1 MFSVGIFT
9 THIPY
14 VVMIVFYAWFLITGV
29 NKTGDEK
36 ITVAE
41 KSITIQQHINGS
53 TDFSK
58 VDTYAFYSSLTE
70 INPKTKLQLSD
81 TKQKWKQ
88 SDCVRFYTQ
97 EYFGN
102 SLFCRPPPVVA

>member
-14 VVMIVFYAWFLITGV
+14 VVMLVFYAWFLITGV
-29 NKTGDEK
+29 NKTGEGK
-36 ITVAE
+36 IKVAE
-41 KSITIQQHINGS
+41 KSITIQQHINAS
-53 TDFSK
+53 DDFSD

-70 INPKTKLQLSD
+70 INPETKIHLSE

-88 SDCVRFYTQ
+88 SDCVYFHTQ
-97 EYFGN
+97 DYCGN